1 MTSNDRVSGFTA
13 RQVTRPRA
21 QVEEQ
26 IREAVAKTTVRR
38 HIDIVRALE
47 SGGPDEA
54 AQAMEAHL
62 AYVLRYSSDL
72 SGEGI
77 S

>member
-1 MTSNDRVSGFTA
+1 MTSNDRVSGFTG
-13 RQVTRPRA
+13 RQVTRPRP
-21 QVEEQ
+21 EQ
-26 IREAVAKTTVRR
+26 IRVAVAKTTARQ

-47 SGGPDEA
+47 SSGPDEA

-62 AYVLRYSSDL
+62 AYVLRYSSDP

>member
-1 MTSNDRVSGFTA
+1 MTSNDRVSGVTA
-13 RQVTRPRA
+13 RQVTRPR
-21 QVEEQ
+21 
-26 IREAVAKTTVRR
+26 
-38 HIDIVRALE
+38 
-47 SGGPDEA
+47 
-54 AQAMEAHL
+54 

>member
-1 MTSNDRVSGFTA
+1 MTSNDRVSGFTG
-13 RQVTRPRA
+13 RQVRRPRA
-21 QVEEQ
+21 RVEEP
-26 IREAVAKTTVRR
+26 IREAVAKTTARQ

-54 AQAMEAHL
+54 GQAMEAHL
-62 AYVLRYSSDL
+62 AYVLRYSSDP